1 MRFEERSILKS
12 SKILFPRVE
21 IKFERCFLRT
31 LGPDLPPSCSNHRH
45 RIFATMSTLYRK
57 YVDSGRRATR
67 GSGWRRLTRPS
78 FPPRLSTCPIILGV
92 TDRRNRKGEFVHHRN
107 NEWLAFLVT
116 FRNKNFRISKTL
128 FSRIFKIV
136 LWYFF
141 CVIFSMFP
149 LPLGIEYF

>member
-67 GSGWRRLTRPS
+67 GSGDEGWPDLPSPPVSRLVPLFWAWRTVETEKAN
-78 FPPRLSTCPIILGV
+78 LSIIETTNGS
-92 TDRRNRKGEFVHHRN
+92 RSSSRFEIKISEFRK
-107 NEWLAFLVT
+107 
-116 FRNKNFRISKTL
+116 L
-128 FSRIFKIV
+128 FSPGFLKSFSVIFS
-136 LWYFF
+136 
-141 CVIFSMFP
+141 VIFSMFL